1 MQIERTTNEIIIR
14 LPSYVKTDGI
24 EKLIDYLT
32 YSEATSR
39 SQAKQSEIDT
49 LAQDVKKGWWE
60 KNKERFGK

>member
-14 LPSYVKTDGI
+14 LPSYVKTDEI
-24 EKLIDYLT
+24 EKLIDYLA

-49 LAQDVKKGWWE
+49 LAQDVKRGWWE
-60 KNKERFGK
+60 KNKERFGI